1 MRASKNKLQKLK
13 KYSKDEIIA
22 ALGHSFMSEHIVS
35 DMLFEL
41 EKKAFNTAFDAHK
54 KAISALDT
62 AEKRLI
68 DWHKKMC
75 EKYGDGK
82 TVKLS
87 DVPSADISQG
97 AELERVLKA
106 AIEKEQKLDKQ
117 VNKFFKE
124 GTSVK

>member
-22 ALGHSFMSEHIVS
+22 ALGHSFMSEHIIS

-41 EKKAFNTAFDAHK
+41 EEKAFNTALDAHK
-54 KAISALDT
+54 KALSDLVSA
-62 AEKRLI
+62 KKKVI
-68 DWHKKMC
+68 DWRKKMC

-106 AIEKEQKLDKQ
+106 VIEKEQKLDKQ

-124 GTSVK
+124 DTSVK